1 MKAPAPPEGAPW
13 DLPIG
18 EADFAFVDLEMTG
31 LDVAKDHVIEVC
43 VERVRRGAVVDRFV
57 SLVKPE
63 KNAGGAV
70 HIHGISEADLED
82 APPFLD
88 LVPRIRAIL
97 EGAVFV
103 AHGAKWDVAFL
114 EAEMK
119 RAGQDFSIPHYVD
132 TLTLARRAF
141 GLKSHSLDAL
151 CTHFGIDRGVAH
163 RAEADVTALRDIFG
177 RTLTTLEP
185 ANVRDLWEVRVGGEG
200 VRHMVVEAL
209 NEALSSGRETTIQY
223 RPSGKSPQNLK
234 MVITEIRSN
243 MDPPRAIGYL
253 VPGRS
258 RRELRVDRILHVEP
272 ATPQ

>member
-31 LDVAKDHVIEVC
+31 LDVSKDHVIEVC
-43 VERVRRGAVVDRFV
+43 VERVRGSVVVDRFV

-63 KNAGGAV
+63 KNAGGAN
-70 HIHGISEADLED
+70 HIHGITESDLAD
-82 APPFLD
+82 APRFAELAA
-88 LVPRIRAIL
+88 RIREIL
-97 EGAVFV
+97 HGAVFV

-119 RAGQDFSIPHYVD
+119 RAGQTFSIPHYVD
-132 TLTLARRAF
+132 TLNLARRAF

-177 RTLTTLEP
+177 RTVAALDP

-200 VRHMVVEAL
+200 VRHAVVEAL
-209 NEALSSGRETTIQY
+209 NEALASGRETSLQY
-223 RPSGKSPQNLK
+223 RPSGKSPQNLT

-258 RRELRVDRILHVEP
+258 RRELRIDRILHVEP
-272 ATPQ
+272 FPST